1 VSTFGIVLAY
11 NVIMLGKKGIVL
23 PSTDL
28 NSPFAVPECLTPMVQ
43 HCSGGLDAMMMVCYG
58 FAGIECL
65 RRSLL
70 VIREED
76 GFVFMY
82 MYLELIM

>member
-1 VSTFGIVLAY
+1 
-11 NVIMLGKKGIVL
+11 
-23 PSTDL
+23 
-28 NSPFAVPECLTPMVQ
+28 
-43 HCSGGLDAMMMVCYG
+43 MMMVCYG